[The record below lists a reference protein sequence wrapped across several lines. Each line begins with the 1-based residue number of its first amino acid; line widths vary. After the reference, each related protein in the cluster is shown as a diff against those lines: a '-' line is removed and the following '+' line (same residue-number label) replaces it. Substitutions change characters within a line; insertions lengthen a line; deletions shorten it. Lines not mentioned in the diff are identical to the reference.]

1 MSKFFINRPIFAGVI
16 AVLIL
21 FAGLL
26 ALKELP
32 ISQYPEIT
40 PPTVNVTASYPGA
53 NAETIAETV
62 GVPIETAVNGV
73 EGALYMSSTSSSSGT
88 YKLTITFE
96 VGTDIDM
103 ATILVQNRVNQAT
116 ANLPTAVT
124 RNGITVAKQS
134 TNIVMFISI
143 DSKDTNLNGL
153 YLSNYAR
160 LNVADELS
168 RVEGVGGVT
177 IFGADEYSMR
187 IWLKPDVLQ
196 IRGLSPADI
205 SNMLSSQNMQ
215 VAAGTVGQPPVAT
228 NNAYQYTLDVKS
240 MLSSPE
246 EFGNI
251 VIQTLPD
258 GSFLRLKDVADIEL
272 GEQTYSTIAQLHGK
286 PVASI
291 GIYQSPGS
299 NALAVAERC
308 KAKMEELSKYFPANV
323 DWNITLDTTTFVK
336 ESVKEV
342 YKTLI
347 EAFVLVLLVIML
359 FLQNW
364 RAALVPTLVIPVSLI
379 GTFAVMSLL
388 GFSLNT
394 LTLFGLILAIGIV
407 VDDAIV
413 VVENT
418 VRHLE
423 TGKFTPKE
431 AAIKSMQEVSGP
443 IVGIVLVLLAVFIP
457 TAFIGG
463 ISGQLYKQ
471 FALTIAVSTVISGVN
486 ALTFSPALCAL
497 ILRPNEKK
505 SNFFLFRYFDKFFA
519 KLTQGYARTIGFLLR
534 KSAVTFILY
543 IVLSAVAIFGFLKWP
558 SSFIPNEDQ
567 GFFVAQLQLEDG
579 ASQHQTT
586 QALNQVFAIL
596 DTTADVE
603 NYLSI
608 NGFSMFQGSA
618 MSNYATLY
626 IMLKPWEDRTDKSQ
640 SADAIV
646 ARFNKAAAR
655 ITNASVQAFVP
666 PPIAGLGNTGGF
678 ELMLQNNNNNSLA
691 DMQAMVEN
699 IVDAAPQTPGLMYLN
714 SGFSASVPQK
724 YLNIDR
730 DKVKMQKLQIG
741 DVFSTLSA
749 YMASA
754 YVNDFVK
761 FGRVYK
767 VMLESDNATR
777 TNINNILNLT
787 VKNADGKMV
796 PFSSFTTI
804 EDRLGSNVITR
815 YNLYPSASIM
825 GMGSIGTSSGQALDV
840 MENLVNDKAGNTYA
854 YQWTGTAFQ
863 EKAAGSSTSTIFLLA
878 IFVVIMVLA
887 AQYESLT
894 SPFAVIMG
902 LPIALLGVIIGC
914 LIMGESLSVYSQI
927 GIILLIGLAAKN
939 AILIVEFARDY
950 RKEGAAIRQA
960 ATEAGEVRFRPIIMT
975 SLAFILGVYPLVV
988 ASGAG
993 AVARISL
1000 GTAVFFG
1007 MLVSTI
1013 LGTLFIPSYYEW
1025 WEKIQTRFSAKKH
1038 KDENHNQ

>member
-431 AAIKSMQEVSGP
+431 AA
-443 IVGIVLVLLAVFIP
+443 
-457 TAFIGG
+457 
-463 ISGQLYKQ
+463 
-471 FALTIAVSTVISGVN
+471 
-486 ALTFSPALCAL
+486 
-497 ILRPNEKK
+497 
-505 SNFFLFRYFDKFFA
+505 
-519 KLTQGYARTIGFLLR
+519 
-534 KSAVTFILY
+534 
-543 IVLSAVAIFGFLKWP
+543 
-558 SSFIPNEDQ
+558 
-567 GFFVAQLQLEDG
+567 
-579 ASQHQTT
+579 
-586 QALNQVFAIL
+586 
-596 DTTADVE
+596 
-603 NYLSI
+603 
-608 NGFSMFQGSA
+608 
-618 MSNYATLY
+618 
-626 IMLKPWEDRTDKSQ
+626 
-640 SADAIV
+640 
-646 ARFNKAAAR
+646 
-655 ITNASVQAFVP
+655 
-666 PPIAGLGNTGGF
+666 
-678 ELMLQNNNNNSLA
+678 
-691 DMQAMVEN
+691 
-699 IVDAAPQTPGLMYLN
+699 
-714 SGFSASVPQK
+714 
-724 YLNIDR
+724 
-730 DKVKMQKLQIG
+730 
-741 DVFSTLSA
+741 
-749 YMASA
+749 
-754 YVNDFVK
+754 
-761 FGRVYK
+761 
-767 VMLESDNATR
+767 
-777 TNINNILNLT
+777 
-787 VKNADGKMV
+787 
-796 PFSSFTTI
+796 
-804 EDRLGSNVITR
+804 
-815 YNLYPSASIM
+815 
-825 GMGSIGTSSGQALDV
+825 
-840 MENLVNDKAGNTYA
+840 
-854 YQWTGTAFQ
+854 
-863 EKAAGSSTSTIFLLA
+863 
-878 IFVVIMVLA
+878 
-887 AQYESLT
+887 
-894 SPFAVIMG
+894 
-902 LPIALLGVIIGC
+902 
-914 LIMGESLSVYSQI
+914 
-927 GIILLIGLAAKN
+927 
-939 AILIVEFARDY
+939 
-950 RKEGAAIRQA
+950 
-960 ATEAGEVRFRPIIMT
+960 
-975 SLAFILGVYPLVV
+975 
-988 ASGAG
+988 
-993 AVARISL
+993 
-1000 GTAVFFG
+1000 
-1007 MLVSTI
+1007 
-1013 LGTLFIPSYYEW
+1013 
-1025 WEKIQTRFSAKKH
+1025 
-1038 KDENHNQ
+1038 